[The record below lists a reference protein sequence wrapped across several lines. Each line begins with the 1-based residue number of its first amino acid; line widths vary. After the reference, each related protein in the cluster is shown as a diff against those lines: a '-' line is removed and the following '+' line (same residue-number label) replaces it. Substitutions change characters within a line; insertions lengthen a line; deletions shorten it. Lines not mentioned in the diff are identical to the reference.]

1 MLGLGPAPPI
11 LSPAMRHA
19 EEPADFS
26 NLLRSQ
32 WQFTVQSRSE
42 SGSDSKARVL
52 STVYQATSYR
62 PREGKGEGEIT
73 RPVSPEDTNGHPKSY
88 P

>member
-1 MLGLGPAPPI
+1 MLGLGPALPI

-19 EEPADFS
+19 EEPTDFS

-42 SGSDSKARVL
+42 SGFDSKARVL
-52 STVYQATSYR
+52 STVPGNLLQAKG
-62 PREGKGEGEIT
+62 REGG
-73 RPVSPEDTNGHPKSY
+73 RQNN
-88 P
+88 